1 MAEKAR
7 NFTHLHLHTEYSL
20 LDGACRIE
28 GLMQRVKALGQ
39 TAVAITDHGVM
50 YGCVDFYKA
59 AKKAG
64 VKPIIGCEVYVAT
77 RTRFDKVNR
86 IDGSNHL
93 VLLCKNETGYKNL
106 IKMVSVGFTEGFYNK
121 PRVDHE
127 LLEEYHE
134 GLICLSACL
143 RAKSLRLYWQGI
155 MKKPRILR
163 GTMKI
168 CSAKET
174 IILRYRTWAGR
185 AAHGAAPA
193 VRLSRETGIPLVAP
207 TTPTILKKKIP
218 GCSTFSFAS
227 NKQDGE

>member
-1 MAEKAR
+1 
-7 NFTHLHLHTEYSL
+7 
-20 LDGACRIE
+20 
-28 GLMQRVKALGQ
+28 MQRVKALGQ

-134 GLICLSACL
+134 GLICLS
-143 RAKSLRLYWQGI
+143 RLPCGETPQLIGGDYE
-155 MKKPRILR
+155 KARILR

-174 IILRYRTWAGR
+174 IILRYRTIGWTSSARCCPCLCGFPGNRHSSGR
-185 AAHGAAPA
+185 HQRRP
-193 VRLSRETGIPLVAP
+193 LS
-207 TTPTILKKKIP
+207 
-218 GCSTFSFAS
+218 
-227 NKQDGE
+227 